1 MAANRVGRRQGRGAP
16 GALSPGREGSRSPG
30 GLSPGREG
38 SRAPGGLS
46 PVRGS
51 PGRSPGVQRRAA
63 RVTVKYN
70 RQELQRR
77 LDTERWIDGRLGEL
91 YRGRVTG
98 MHRERDRGN
107 GDGEWE
113 PGTDRERD
121 RGNGDGGRG
130 TGTGT
135 DTERW
140 MDGRLGELYRGRE
153 FIAQLLALLKG
164 LPKQRLLQRPPP
176 KNEEPP

>member
-1 MAANRVGRRQGRGAP
+1 MAANRVGRRQGRAAAP
-16 GALSPGREGSRSPG
+16 GGLSPGREGSRAPG

-91 YRGRVTG
+91 YRGRE
-98 MHRERDRGN
+98 REMPDEVN
-107 GDGEWE
+107 IDELLE
-113 PGTDRERD
+113 LETDEERSQKLQ
-121 RGNGDGGRG
+121 GILSACPA
-130 TGTGT
+130 
-135 DTERW
+135 DTQ
-140 MDGRLGELYRGRE
+140 E

-164 LPKQRLLQRPPP
+164 LPKQRLLQRPLP